1 VAAAVAGVIALV
13 GCTSDPE
20 PVQPTVTPGNAY
32 TAIVRWELEQT
43 EPIVDAD
50 GNVVEPIIY
59 LAAGSG
65 GMVDVRVQADVVS
78 AIDDAAV
85 IRFADDARDARDESL
100 DQIPVKDDGIMLLID
115 EFEPD
120 QAKVEARTVRYRSL
134 DDNDAWILEVV
145 ATDDGATVTS
155 ANVVTE

>member
-1 VAAAVAGVIALV
+1 MAAAVAGVIVLV

-20 PVQPTVTPGNAY
+20 PVQPTVTPSSAY

-59 LAAGSG
+59 LATGSG

-100 DQIPVKDDGIMLLID
+100 DQMPVKDDGIMLLID